1 MCRRTLEPGDTQ
13 RSHVPVDTY
22 FRRADLPQSLHMRWV
37 FEADGLSL
45 QYHVGRRGVYHHNT
59 PEGAGVVALT
69 ITRSFPPSYL
79 MPDKNRVENGSGA
92 PGFDL
97 LNALHRL

>member
-1 MCRRTLEPGDTQ
+1 
-13 RSHVPVDTY
+13 
-22 FRRADLPQSLHMRWV
+22 MRWV

-45 QYHVGRRGVYHHNT
+45 QYRVGRRGVYHHST
-59 PEGAGVVALT
+59 PEGAGVVART
-69 ITRSFPPSYL
+69 ITRSFPPLYL
-79 MPDKNRVENGSGA
+79 MPGKNQVENGGGA